1 MDSQKQNLMLAYKE
15 CTLASKCVA
24 RAALLLRWE
33 EFGKGRGNRARQC
46 GLDRWEI
53 ISGQSGESYEVTVA
67 LVDGLA
73 LASCNCAGGRN
84 GFYCH
89 HAASALWAAG
99 GLQWVAFP
107 LAVIEAPVVQIG
119 KRGEGFTAWRK
130 RMIEAGEI
138 ETRRTTSGRITE
150 MRCDGWLV

>member
-1 MDSQKQNLMLAYKE
+1 MNAEKQNLMLAYKE
-15 CTLASKCVA
+15 CSLASKCVA

-33 EFGKGRGNRARQC
+33 EFGKGKGNRARQC
-46 GLDRWEI
+46 GLDQWEI
-53 ISGQSGESYEVTVA
+53 VSGQSGKTYTVTVA

-73 LASCNCAGGRN
+73 LASCNCTGGRN

-107 LAVIEAPVVQIG
+107 LAVILPPVAAQSIT
-119 KRGEGFTAWRK
+119 GFSQ
-130 RMIEAGEI
+130 EI
-138 ETRRTTSGRITE
+138 EIKRTARGRIAE
-150 MRCDGWLV
+150 MRCEGWLV